1 MFFTEDISW
10 LPTVLLPA
18 DDVVPLATNRIMYL
32 FILIMIYFSVVI
44 IFISALNFSRQ
55 IANNMTF
62 SYILVSNR
70 VQR

>member
-44 IFISALNFSRQ
+44 IFISALNFSRK

-62 SYILVSNR
+62 SYLSW
-70 VQR
+70 